1 MYKKLVTKTMTTS
14 AILSCSLCKSR
25 KWEIKMKAI
34 NILLREKKRLHI
46 KRYTKSPIWFSW
58 NPIDK
63 AGWTSSFS
71 SEDAFPSVNL
81 SPKKCNFLPM
91 RVIVK
96 RMKIML
102 MPQDECW
109 LVMFSGAKQIK
120 LIMIQIAW
128 PYDRQ
133 C

>member
-1 MYKKLVTKTMTTS
+1 
-14 AILSCSLCKSR
+14 
-25 KWEIKMKAI
+25 MKAI
-34 NILLREKKRLHI
+34 NILLREKK
-46 KRYTKSPIWFSW
+46 
-58 NPIDK
+58 DDD
-63 AGWTSSFS
+63 A
-71 SEDAFPSVNL
+71 EDAFPSVNF
-81 SPKKCNFLPM
+81 SPKKCNFLPV

-109 LVMFSGAKQIK
+109 LVMFSRAKQIK